1 VVNVGDDGDVADVLH
16 GGKNVRLERNRR
28 VVSAGW
34 TAGWT
39 RGIANMP
46 AFLLWATEKAA
57 TEGIVT

>member
-1 VVNVGDDGDVADVLH
+1 VGDDGDVADVLH

-28 VVSAGW
+28 VVGAGW

-39 RGIANMP
+39 RRTTNMP
-46 AFLLWATEKAA
+46 AFILRATEKEA